1 MLTTLPTTPEKAAYD
16 SCARQARR
24 HYENFP
30 VASILLPRALRR
42 PVAAIY
48 AYARS
53 ADDIADE
60 GGLDGATRLAL
71 LDVYRHQLESI
82 EQGGTPTTP
91 LFVAL
96 ADTIRTHAL
105 PLQPF
110 YDLLAAFRQDVTQTR
125 YADFDELAQYC
136 RRSANPV
143 GRLLL
148 RLFRCDS
155 EENIA
160 LSDAVCTGLQ
170 LTNFLQDVC
179 ADYARG
185 RIYLP
190 LDALRAHGVT
200 PDDIPARRF
209 GPGWQRLI
217 NSEIER
223 ARSQLRY
230 GARLGSHLT
239 GRFGMEIRLTIAGGL
254 TILDKLQTINGQR
267 FITGTRLTPMDWLRV
282 LWRSHDI
289 R

>member
-1 MLTTLPTTPEKAAYD
+1 MTTLPIAPENAAYA
-16 SCARQARR
+16 SCLRQARR

-60 GGLDGATRLAL
+60 GDLDSSTRLAL
-71 LDVYRHQLESI
+71 LDSYRRNLESI
-82 EQGGTPTTP
+82 EQGDTPTAE

-96 ADTIRTHAL
+96 ADTIRVHAL
-105 PLQPF
+105 PLDPF
-110 YDLLAAFRQDVTQTR
+110 YDLLAAFRQDVVKTR
-125 YADFDELAQYC
+125 YTDFDELLQYC
-136 RRSANPV
+136 RLSANPV

-155 EENIA
+155 DTNVA

-179 ADYARG
+179 ADIERG

-190 LDALRAHGVT
+190 QDALHAHAVAQ
-200 PDDIPARRF
+200 DDIPARRF

-217 NSEIER
+217 HGEIER
-223 ARSQLRY
+223 ARCLLLS
-230 GARLGSHLT
+230 GARLGSNLT
-239 GRFGMEIRLTIAGGL
+239 GRFGLEIRLTIAGGL
-254 TILDKLQTINGQR
+254 TILDKLQAINRVR
-267 FITGTRLTPMDWLRV
+267 FITGTRLTPLDWLPV
-282 LWRSHDI
+282 LWRSHGI

>member
-1 MLTTLPTTPEKAAYD
+1 MTTLPTTPENAAYR
-16 SCARQARR
+16 SCALQARR

-48 AYARS
+48 AFARS

-60 GGLDGATRLAL
+60 GDLDGPARLAL
-71 LDVYRHQLESI
+71 LDAYRQNLERI
-82 EQGGTPTTP
+82 EQGGTPDMP

-96 ADTIRTHAL
+96 ADAIRTHAL

-110 YDLLAAFRQDVTQTR
+110 YDLLAAFRQDVTKTR
-125 YADFDELAQYC
+125 YADFDELSTYC
-136 RRSANPV
+136 RHSANPV

-148 RLFRCDS
+148 RLLHSDS
-155 EENIA
+155 DANIA
-160 LSDAVCTGLQ
+160 LSDTVCSGLQ

-179 ADYARG
+179 EDFERG
-185 RIYLP
+185 RIYIP

-200 PDDIPARRF
+200 PEDIPARRF
-209 GPGWQRLI
+209 SPGWQRLMQD
-217 NSEIER
+217 EIER
-223 ARSQLRY
+223 ARRLLLR
-230 GARLGSHLT
+230 GAPLGSHLT

-254 TILDKLQTINGQR
+254 TILDKLQRINQQR
-267 FITGTRLTPMDWLRV
+267 FITGTRLTPLDWLRV
-282 LWRSHDI
+282 LWRSHGI

>member
-1 MLTTLPTTPEKAAYD
+1 MTTLPTTAEKAAYQ
-16 SCARQARR
+16 SCVRQARR

-42 PVAAIY
+42 PIAAIY

-60 GGLDGATRLAL
+60 GDLDSATRLAL
-71 LDVYRHQLESI
+71 LDTYRQNLDRI
-82 EQGGTPTTP
+82 AQGGRPDTA

-96 ADTIRTHAL
+96 ADSIRTHDL
-105 PLQPF
+105 PLEPF
-110 YDLLAAFRQDVTQTR
+110 YDLLTAFRQDVIKTR
-125 YADFDELAQYC
+125 YADVDELTQYC

-148 RLFRCDS
+148 RLFRRDS
-155 EENIA
+155 EANIA

-179 ADYARG
+179 ADFKRG

-190 LDALRAHGVT
+190 QDSLRAHGVT
-200 PDDIPARRF
+200 QDDISARRF

-217 NSEIER
+217 DSEIER
-223 ARSQLRY
+223 ARCLLRS
-230 GARLGSHLT
+230 GTRLGSNLT
-239 GRFGMEIRLTIAGGL
+239 GRVGLEIRLTIAGGL
-254 TILDKLQTINGQR
+254 TILDKLQAINHQR
-267 FITGTRLTPMDWLRV
+267 FIIGTRLTPIDWIHI
-282 LWRSHDI
+282 LWRSHGI

>member
-1 MLTTLPTTPEKAAYD
+1 MPTPQENAAYQY
-16 SCARQARR
+16 CAQQARR

-60 GGLDGATRLAL
+60 GDLDGATRLAL
-71 LDVYRHQLESI
+71 LAAYRHNLECI
-82 EQGGTPTTP
+82 EQGGTPDTA

-125 YADFDELAQYC
+125 YADFEELAEYC

-148 RLFRCDS
+148 RLVRCDS
-155 EENIA
+155 EANIA

-170 LTNFLQDVC
+170 LTNFLQDVG
-179 ADYARG
+179 ADYTRG

-190 LDALRAHGVT
+190 QDAMHAHGVT
-200 PDDIPARRF
+200 QDDIAARRYS
-209 GPGWQRLI
+209 PGWQRLI
-217 NSEIER
+217 DGEIGR
-223 ARSQLRY
+223 ARGLLLH
-230 GARLGSHLT
+230 GTRLGGHLP
-239 GRFGMEIRLTIAGGL
+239 GRFALEIRLTIAGGL
-254 TILDKLQTINGQR
+254 TILDKLQARNRRR
-267 FITGTRLTPMDWLRV
+267 FITGTRLTPLDWLRV
-282 LWRSHDI
+282 LWRSHGL

>member
-1 MLTTLPTTPEKAAYD
+1 M
-16 SCARQARR
+16 
-24 HYENFP
+24 
-30 VASILLPRALRR
+30 LLPRALRR

-60 GGLDGATRLAL
+60 GDLDGATRLAL
-71 LDVYRHQLESI
+71 LDAYRHNLERI
-82 EQGGTPTTP
+82 EQGGTPDTA

-96 ADTIRTHAL
+96 ADTIRSHAL

-125 YADFDELAQYC
+125 YADFDELAEYC

-148 RLFRCDS
+148 RLFHSDNDA
-155 EENIA
+155 NIA
-160 LSDAVCTGLQ
+160 LSDAACTGLQ

-179 ADYARG
+179 ADFERG

-190 LDALRAHGVT
+190 QDALRAHGVA
-200 PDDIPARRF
+200 PHDIPARRF
-209 GPGWQRLI
+209 SPGWQRLVDG
-217 NSEIER
+217 EIGR
-223 ARSQLRY
+223 ARGLLLR
-230 GARLGSHLT
+230 GARLGSSLT
-239 GRFGMEIRLTIAGGL
+239 GRIGLEIRLTIAGGL
-254 TILDKLQTINGQR
+254 TILDKLQAMNRQR
-267 FITGTRLTPMDWLRV
+267 FITGARLTPRDWLRI
-282 LWRSHDI
+282 LWRSHGI

>member
-1 MLTTLPTTPEKAAYD
+1 LTTLPSTPENAAYK
-16 SCARQARR
+16 SCARQARQ

-30 VASILLPRALRR
+30 VASMLLPRALRR

-48 AYARS
+48 AFARS

-60 GGLDGATRLAL
+60 GDLDGATRLAL
-71 LDVYRHQLESI
+71 LDAYRRNLERI
-82 EQGGTPTTP
+82 EQGGTPDTA
-91 LFVAL
+91 LFTAL

-125 YADFDELAQYC
+125 YADFDELSEYC

-148 RLFRCDS
+148 RLFHRDDAA
-155 EENIA
+155 NIA

-179 ADYARG
+179 ADFERG

-190 LDALRAHGVT
+190 QAALRAHGVT

-209 GPGWQRLI
+209 SPGWQRLI
-217 NSEIER
+217 DGEIGR
-223 ARSQLRY
+223 ARSLLLR
-230 GARLGSHLT
+230 GARLGGNLT
-239 GRFGMEIRLTIAGGL
+239 GRIGLEIRLTIAGGL
-254 TILDKLQTINGQR
+254 TILDKLQAINRQR
-267 FITGTRLTPMDWLRV
+267 FVTGARLTPLDWLRI
-282 LWRSHDI
+282 LWRSHGI

>member
-1 MLTTLPTTPEKAAYD
+1 MLTTLSTTPEKAAYA
-16 SCARQARR
+16 SCIQQAHQ

-30 VASILLPRALRR
+30 VASILLPRSLRG
-42 PVAAIY
+42 PIAAIY

-60 GGLDGATRLAL
+60 GNLDNAKRLAL
-71 LDVYRHQLESI
+71 LDAYRQHLDGI
-82 EQGGTPTTP
+82 AQGEAPVTA

-96 ADTIRTHAL
+96 ADTIRTHDL
-105 PLQPF
+105 PLEPF
-110 YDLLAAFRQDVTQTR
+110 YDLLAAFRQDVTKTR
-125 YADFDELAQYC
+125 YADVDELTHYC

-179 ADYARG
+179 ADHERG

-190 LDALRAHGVT
+190 QDALCAHGVT
-200 PDDIPARRF
+200 QDDIAARRF

-217 NSEIER
+217 DSEIER
-223 ARSQLRY
+223 ARSLLLR
-230 GARLGSHLT
+230 GTRLGSNLT
-239 GRFGMEIRLTIAGGL
+239 GRIGLEIRLTIAGGL
-254 TILDKLQTINGQR
+254 TILDKLQAVNRQR
-267 FITGTRLTPMDWLRV
+267 FITGTRLTPIDWLHV
-282 LWRSHDI
+282 LWRSHGI

>member
-1 MLTTLPTTPEKAAYD
+1 MLTTLPTTPEKAAYA
-16 SCARQARR
+16 SCVQRARQ

-60 GGLDGATRLAL
+60 GDLDSATRLAL
-71 LDVYRHQLESI
+71 LDVYRHQLDCI
-82 EQGGTPTTP
+82 AQGGTPDTA

-96 ADTIRTHAL
+96 ADTIRAHAL
-105 PLQPF
+105 PLEPF
-110 YDLLAAFRQDVTQTR
+110 YDLLVAFRQDVTKTR
-125 YADFDELAQYC
+125 YADVDELTQYC
-136 RRSANPV
+136 RRSANPI

-155 EENIA
+155 DANIA

-179 ADYARG
+179 ADFERG

-190 LDALRAHGVT
+190 QDTLRAHGVT
-200 PDDIPARRF
+200 QDDIPARRF
-209 GPGWQRLI
+209 RPGWQRLMD
-217 NSEIER
+217 SEIER
-223 ARSQLRY
+223 ARCLLLH
-230 GARLGSHLT
+230 GARLGSNLT
-239 GRFGMEIRLTIAGGL
+239 GRVGLEIRLTIAGGL
-254 TILDKLQTINGQR
+254 TILDKLQAINRQR
-267 FITGTRLTPMDWLRV
+267 FITGTRLTPLDWLHV
-282 LWRSHDI
+282 LWRSHGI

>member
-1 MLTTLPTTPEKAAYD
+1 MTTLPTAPKKAAYE
-16 SCARQARR
+16 SCVRQARQ

-60 GGLDGATRLAL
+60 GDLDSATRLAL
-71 LDVYRHQLESI
+71 LDAYRQHLDGI
-82 EQGGTPTTP
+82 AQGATPDTA

-96 ADTIRTHAL
+96 ADTIRAHAL
-105 PLQPF
+105 PLEPF
-110 YDLLAAFRQDVTQTR
+110 YDLLAAFRQDVTKTR
-125 YADFDELAQYC
+125 YADVDELMHYC

-148 RLFRCDS
+148 RLFQRDS
-155 EENIA
+155 DANVA

-179 ADYARG
+179 ADFERG

-190 LDALRAHGVT
+190 QDALRAHGVT
-200 PDDIPARRF
+200 QDDIRARRF

-217 NSEIER
+217 DSEIER
-223 ARSQLRY
+223 ARSLLLR

-239 GRFGMEIRLTIAGGL
+239 GRVGLEIRLTIAGGL
-254 TILDKLQTINGQR
+254 TILDKLQAINRQR
-267 FITGTRLTPMDWLRV
+267 FITGTRLTPIDWLHV